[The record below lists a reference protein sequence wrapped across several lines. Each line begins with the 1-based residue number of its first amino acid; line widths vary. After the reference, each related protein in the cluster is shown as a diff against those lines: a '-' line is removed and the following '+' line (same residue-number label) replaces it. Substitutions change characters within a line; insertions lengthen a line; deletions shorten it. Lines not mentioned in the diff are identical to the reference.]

1 MKHLRKKLSQKI
13 NIVMIPQ
20 STGVSR
26 NVSFRISTA
35 VAVLALVAVLV
46 GSNAFFGVSF
56 LESKADSAELL
67 RLQTENAEMSRKYE
81 KLRWDLSDIGKKY
94 EDLVDKEISIRNMF
108 DLPEIDPEQ
117 RLLGIGG
124 PSDAPPA
131 LDSEISRLAYRDE
144 VEVDRL
150 NRMARFELDKMEE
163 VVEALSGKKRK
174 LDHTPSI
181 RPTRGW
187 ISRGIGNKRNPFT
200 GTVQFHAGVDIAN
213 HRGTPVVATA
223 NGTVAKAGRNGG
235 MGRMISINHGFGY
248 VTRYGHLDKILV
260 KRGAKVKRGDVIGL
274 MGSTGKSTGPHLH
287 YEVTKNRKAQNPLK
301 FVIKSNY

>member
-1 MKHLRKKLSQKI
+1 MKRLRKKLNQKI
-13 NIVMIPQ
+13 DIFVIPQ
-20 STGVSR
+20 STGISR

-35 VAVLALVAVLV
+35 VSVAALAAVLLGA
-46 GSNAFFGVSF
+46 NAFFGASF
-56 LESKADSAELL
+56 LGSRADSAELS
-67 RLQTENAEMSRKYE
+67 RLHAENSELSNKYE
-81 KLRWDLSDIGKKY
+81 QLSWELTGISEKY
-94 EDLVDKEISIRNMF
+94 DDLVGKEVAIRSMF

-117 RLLGIGG
+117 RMLGIGG
-124 PSDAPPA
+124 PSDAP
-131 LDSEISRLAYRDE
+131 LTLESEISSLAYRSE

-150 NRMARFELDKMEE
+150 NRLARFELDKMEE
-163 VVEALSGKKRK
+163 VVASLADKKRK

-200 GTVQFHAGVDIAN
+200 GSVQFHAGVDIAN
-213 HRGTPVVATA
+213 HTGTPIVATA
-223 NGTVAKAGRNGG
+223 DGTITRAGRNGG
-235 MGRMISINHGFGY
+235 MGKMISIKHGFGY
-248 VTRYGHLDKILV
+248 VTRFGHLSKILV

-301 FVIKSNY
+301 YIIKDNF